1 MKHEYETTVAF
12 RRKDFREGDTVK
24 VIGVPADCITSGERN
39 AVKRAL
45 GGEFTV
51 IDGDEYGAIIQL
63 DYFAPTWLDKIHLVR
78 TA

>member
-12 RRKDFREGDTVK
+12 RRKDLREGDTVK
-24 VIGVPADCITSGERN
+24 VIGAPTEGISFGERD
-39 AVKRAL
+39 AIKKAI
-45 GGEFTV
+45 GSEFVV

-63 DYFAPTWLDKIHLVR
+63 DYFAPTWVDKVHLVR

>member
-1 MKHEYETTVAF
+1 MKHEYEAAVAF
-12 RRKDFREGDTVK
+12 RRKDLREGDTVK
-24 VIGVPADCITSGERN
+24 VISAPTEGTTVGERN

-45 GGEFTV
+45 GSEFTV